1 MKVAVLRP
9 EQYIEDTLKLF
20 RNLDLDIVPVPFIEI
35 KTERSGIEKM
45 GDLEKFDVVIITS
58 QTSAK
63 IAVKF
68 REKLKRARIIAIGK
82 RTAKILSDAGL
93 KPEIPD
99 KFDSKTVYEKYKESL
114 RGKRVILLRSD
125 KGDPILMKLS
135 EVAEVDEIVLYRIEE
150 KWGKEQED
158 LIRQIAGKDID
169 MVIFSSSMM
178 VRSFF
183 NLAEKMGR
191 LDEVLRSLKEM
202 DVVAIGPPTARM
214 LENYNVKAEMPEEY
228 TFDGIVKILQSR
240 V

>member
-1 MKVAVLRP
+1 
-9 EQYIEDTLKLF
+9 
-20 RNLDLDIVPVPFIEI
+20 
-35 KTERSGIEKM
+35 
-45 GDLEKFDVVIITS
+45 
-58 QTSAK
+58 
-63 IAVKF
+63 
-68 REKLKRARIIAIGK
+68 
-82 RTAKILSDAGL
+82 
-93 KPEIPD
+93 
-99 KFDSKTVYEKYKESL
+99 
-114 RGKRVILLRSD
+114 
-125 KGDPILMKLS
+125 MKLS